1 MKGTAKGNMNES
13 EDSLYSFN
21 SSIITCTTHYL
32 DFPKIISISFPILWD
47 QLQ

>member
-1 MKGTAKGNMNES
+1 MKGTAKGNMNEP

-32 DFPKIISISFPILWD
+32 DFPKIISITFPILRD
-47 QLQ
+47 Q